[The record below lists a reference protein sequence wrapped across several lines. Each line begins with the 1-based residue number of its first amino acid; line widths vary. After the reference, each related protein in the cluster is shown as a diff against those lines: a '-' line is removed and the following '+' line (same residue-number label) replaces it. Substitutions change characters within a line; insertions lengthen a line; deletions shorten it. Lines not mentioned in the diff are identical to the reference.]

1 MARKYGAVKS
11 ADVQGWIVGSHC
23 QRRTATRRARRLL
36 DGARVSRGPG
46 TGGHCLLGLGSRYST
61 GAGCLGLIL
70 RCCELNLS
78 ITKLTGR

>member
-36 DGARVSRGPG
+36 DGARVSRG
-46 TGGHCLLGLGSRYST
+46 L
-61 GAGCLGLIL
+61 AGIACSASAAVTARVLAA
-70 RCCELNLS
+70 S
-78 ITKLTGR
+78 A